1 MNQPK
6 VQSRKSRWVTKLECP
21 VDDDANYRNT
31 FWCNRDLIPIPE
43 DRRTWTWQGFA
54 GYWVITG
61 INTTAWTAGSS
72 LLSLGLSA
80 PQAIGCVVG
89 VALIE
94 VLVAVLAG
102 WPGNHLHLGF
112 TVLSRAAWGMRGGF
126 WPVLNRIMTGCVWMG
141 IEAYWGGQDVSFT
154 SSSSSSSI
162 NLFQADTIPFLP
174 VSRQNNTTRHHWAPF
189 VNLQNTL
196 PASANVDTASLIS
209 FFVFMAI
216 FLPLPMIP
224 PEKLQLPF
232 RITFVMIA
240 ATLFGMLG
248 WSVHAAGGAGALMTT
263 PSTLSGSALSWN
275 AVYGLQSFLGAQSS
289 GSLGQSD
296 WTRYARSPKSALFG
310 QVVTA
315 PIFIVLTPVCG
326 IIVTSA
332 AATIFDGQ
340 YIWNPLELLLTIQ
353 DRNPL
358 SPAARAGTFF
368 AGLGFLADQLALNL
382 VLNGVSTGMDM
393 AALCPKWINIRRGCY
408 VLVAIAIAILPWNYV
423 TNPGTFITVLSGWSV
438 FVSPMTGIVISD
450 YFLVRR
456 GEYHIGD
463 MYVGDSRSAYWY
475 TWGFNFRAIVAWVLA
490 TGPLLPGFVRAILTV
505 SSVNGWDHLYQIA
518 YFYGFTVSLVV
529 YAFMYLVFPQ
539 ERQRGSS
546 PFVLEL
552 HAETFGSENRASDRE
567 ALEFVT
573 DQEEKRVEE
582 A

>member
-112 TVLSRAAWGMRGGF
+112 TVLSRAAWGMRGG
-126 WPVLNRIMTGCVWMG
+126 VLASVKIILRAIIG
-141 IEAYWGGQDVSFT
+141 
-154 SSSSSSSI
+154 
-162 NLFQADTIPFLP
+162 P
-174 VSRQNNTTRHHWAPF
+174 PF

-505 SSVNGWDHLYQIA
+505 SSGNGWDHLYQIA